1 MTIPVPPIAT
11 STFKDLVDES
21 LRRASIHNPEWTNQT
36 EADPGVTLIHVFAHL
51 TEALN
56 YRCNLIP
63 ERNRLK
69 FLQLLQLP
77 LRPAQAAQ
85 GLVAFSNPRGPIR
98 TEVVNAETPLQAGRI
113 EFRCKNGLTVLPLE
127 GRPYIKARVSE
138 DRASEISDLYL
149 RLYPD
154 LVEEGGVL
162 DYYETKPLDFP
173 ASGPVP
179 PPPVDLL
186 EDTADGALWI
196 ALLAR
201 PADTVSA
208 VRDEI
213 AGKTLT
219 LGVSA
224 ASDISELDILAGIA
238 DLEPGGGLL
247 FQVPRLAG
255 ATVRYDRLDARPSAN
270 LLINPGTVE
279 LTLPD
284 AAALTYTEALDPLEA
299 GVGAMP
305 PSLDGSDDALRLITW
320 IKVTAPELDDSGSQ
334 IAARLSWVGI
344 NATEVRQRSVV
355 PAEVLPDGTGAP
367 GQVAQ
372 LQNVPVLPETLRV
385 VVNGEVWQQIDD
397 LVAAG
402 SEATLEAAA
411 DGAERPAAKVYT
423 VDPAT
428 GLILFGDGTF
438 GARPQRRATIVASY
452 AHGGGREGMVGIGA
466 INKGTLP
473 QGLKVV
479 NPVPTWGGGAA
490 ETVADAE
497 IRIPG
502 HLRHR
507 ERLVSEQDFRDI
519 TWNTPGV
526 DLGRVEV
533 LALFNPAQ
541 PGVDTAGDVTL
552 MLIPRF
558 DPVQRETPEPDREFL
573 KAVCRHLQPRRLV
586 TTNLHL
592 RGPSYRGIWVSVGVE
607 IMAGREQG
615 PALERV
621 GVEIRRFLS
630 PLAGGFNGTG
640 WSLEKAVE
648 TAEILATVARV
659 SGISSVREV
668 LMGDGDGNA
677 LTALHLSGLELP
689 RLLGLSVTRG
699 PAAPLDA
706 LLDIAPTEEPR
717 RLPVPVIPEDC

>member
-1 MTIPVPPIAT
+1 
-11 STFKDLVDES
+11 
-21 LRRASIHNPEWTNQT
+21 
-36 EADPGVTLIHVFAHL
+36 
-51 TEALN
+51 
-56 YRCNLIP
+56 
-63 ERNRLK
+63 
-69 FLQLLQLP
+69 
-77 LRPAQAAQ
+77 
-85 GLVAFSNPRGPIR
+85 
-98 TEVVNAETPLQAGRI
+98 
-113 EFRCKNGLTVLPLE
+113 
-127 GRPYIKARVSE
+127 
-138 DRASEISDLYL
+138 
-149 RLYPD
+149 
-154 LVEEGGVL
+154 
-162 DYYETKPLDFP
+162 
-173 ASGPVP
+173 
-179 PPPVDLL
+179 
-186 EDTADGALWI
+186 
-196 ALLAR
+196 
-201 PADTVSA
+201 
-208 VRDEI
+208 
-213 AGKTLT
+213 
-219 LGVSA
+219 
-224 ASDISELDILAGIA
+224 
-238 DLEPGGGLL
+238 
-247 FQVPRLAG
+247 
-255 ATVRYDRLDARPSAN
+255 
-270 LLINPGTVE
+270 
-279 LTLPD
+279 
-284 AAALTYTEALDPLEA
+284 
-299 GVGAMP
+299 
-305 PSLDGSDDALRLITW
+305 
-320 IKVTAPELDDSGSQ
+320 
-334 IAARLSWVGI
+334 
-344 NATEVRQRSVV
+344 
-355 PAEVLPDGTGAP
+355 
-367 GQVAQ
+367 
-372 LQNVPVLPETLRV
+372 
-385 VVNGEVWQQIDD
+385 
-397 LVAAG
+397 
-402 SEATLEAAA
+402 
-411 DGAERPAAKVYT
+411 
-423 VDPAT
+423 
-428 GLILFGDGTF
+428 
-438 GARPQRRATIVASY
+438 
-452 AHGGGREGMVGIGA
+452 
-466 INKGTLP
+466 
-473 QGLKVV
+473 V